1 MPLCSQAVV
10 LVRGKELNADSH
22 PGPDAG
28 PRDLQTLGIGLVRSQ
43 RDVAK
48 SAEAMLRQRYD
59 FVASEEARILVALG
73 GDGFML
79 HTLHRMLEGECAHL
93 PVFGM
98 NRGTVGFLMND
109 WRVDGLPERIAS
121 AKAIRVAP
129 LEMRATTVGG
139 QTFTHAAIN
148 EVSLLRETRQTAQ
161 IEISVNGR
169 VALPEL
175 ACDGVL
181 VATPAGSTAYNLS
194 ARGPI
199 LPLAA
204 KMLALTP
211 ISPFRPRRW
220 SGAILPDDTAVCLR
234 VLEPE
239 NRPVSAV
246 ADQIEVRDVAKVEI
260 TLDRERS
267 LTLLF
272 DPEHALDERIAL
284 EQFAT

>member
-1 MPLCSQAVV
+1 MPRFQKIA
-10 LVRGKELNADSH
+10 
-22 PGPDAG
+22 
-28 PRDLQTLGIGLVRSQ
+28 
-43 RDVAK
+43 
-48 SAEAMLRQRYD
+48 
-59 FVASEEARILVALG
+59 FVASPTGYAREAAAALMRRYDHVPPEEADVVVALG
-73 GDGFML
+73 GDGLML
-79 HTLHRMLEGECAHL
+79 QVLHRFMDH
-93 PVFGM
+93 PKPIYGM

-109 WRVDGLPERIAS
+109 WRIDRLAERIEG
-121 AKAIRVAP
+121 AKAVRVAP

-139 QTFTHAAIN
+139 KTFTHAAMN
-148 EVSLLRETRQTAQ
+148 EVSLLRETRQTAK

-199 LPLAA
+199 LPLQA

-220 SGAILPDDTAVCLR
+220 SGAILPDDTAICLTI
-234 VLEPE
+234 LEAE

-246 ADQIEVRDVAKVEI
+246 ADQTEVRDVARVEI
-260 TLDRERS
+260 RLDRDRS

-272 DPEHALDERIAL
+272 DPEHALDERIAM

>member
-1 MPLCSQAVV
+1 MRSDWLT
-10 LVRGKELNADSH
+10 ADAAT
-22 PGPDAG
+22 PGDHSPA
-28 PRDLQTLGIGLVRSQ
+28 DLKAQGIGLLSSDT
-43 RDVAK
+43 DVAQ
-48 SAEAMLRQRYD
+48 AAAAMLRKRYQFAD
-59 FVASEEARILVALG
+59 AGDAETLVALG

-79 HTLHRMLEGECAHL
+79 QTLHRMLEAGTPK

-109 WRVDGLPERIAS
+109 WRIDLLRERIAGT
-121 AKAIRVAP
+121 KAIRVAP
-129 LEMRATTVGG
+129 LQMIVTTVGG
-139 QTFTHAAIN
+139 EQFTHAAIN
-148 EVSLLRETRQTAQ
+148 EVSLLRETRQTAK

-199 LPLAA
+199 LPLQA

-220 SGAILPDDTAVCLR
+220 SGAILPDDTAVCFTI
-234 VLEPE
+234 LEAK

-246 ADQIEVRDVAKVEI
+246 ADQIEVRDVARVEVR
-260 TLDRERS
+260 LDRERS

-272 DPEHALDERIAL
+272 DPEHALDERITM